1 MSEFFLKIVN
11 MSISA
16 SWIVLAVLLLR
27 LLFKKA
33 PKWITVLLWG
43 VVAVKLLCPFS
54 IESVLSLI
62 PSAETISPEIMMSKA
77 PEINTGVPIINEVVN
92 PIIYESFAPNPSA
105 SANPLQILIPV
116 FAIIWLIG
124 IAGMLIYTA
133 ISYIRLKNRIGT
145 AVLLKDNVFQSEK
158 VGSPFVLGVIN
169 PKIYL
174 PFNMSTQD
182 TEHVIAHE
190 NAHIRRKDHLWK
202 PLGFLLLTV
211 HWFNPLMWLA
221 YVFLCRDIELA
232 CDEKV
237 IKDLNTKQKAD
248 YSAALLSCSVKR
260 RMIAACPLAFGEVG
274 VKKRVKSVL
283 SYKKP
288 AFWLIVAAVIA
299 SVAAAVCFL
308 TNPKENG
315 NLGISSQTNDSELNG
330 VSLEIVDFDAS
341 APDPYIEIKWTND
354 TDKRVVFGS
363 EFQIFYSQGGTWENC
378 SIEENP
384 VWNLIAY
391 YVEANSTTQKTY
403 KLNGQM
409 MSLVGKYRFE
419 APFTVDNTKYKAWVE
434 FEIEDSVES
443 ITSYTFKPIKLV
455 YDDWIYSFVQTIDI
469 APTYMLVNGMQLA
482 EKTDGNVSKL
492 LGTFEEITLNENTF
506 DSRFRNLGCW
516 WYNDDTLESLKNNN
530 KRIWQLYGDESAE
543 IASLYIL
550 LEQNDGT
557 FYIGEGYYNV
567 GSNNPANPD
576 DSHIRWLYKLKA
588 DTADIGA
595 VSDTIPLT
603 SLNEL
608 KKKYPHFFGLSTDG
622 GLTVY
627 IWQMAAGSYRCSLI
641 SRKDA
646 ATPSTSTISIHASS
660 ATLDEMRIIV
670 ADYRVNKGVDKSN
683 INIRAIRMPISS
695 YYYEINDEYEKNL
708 STLFWSELPIVENT
722 QYKLGVIDTARFD
735 IDGDGKDEDCT
746 LSFGPTSGLF
756 TFVFSAYED
765 GKLEYFNIF
774 NSPWIRLHFERNAE
788 GEMMLAVENTNES
801 YHIGIEVRD
810 GNIVL
815 LSDDD
820 GLWYWGTQGVDSPY
834 APKR

>member
-16 SWIVLAVLLLR
+16 SWIVLAILLLR

-33 PKWITVLLWG
+33 PKWITVLLWS

-341 APDPYIEIKWTND
+341 APDPYIEIKWTNE

-391 YVEANSTTQKTY
+391 HVEANSTTQKTY

-443 ITSYTFKPIKLV
+443 IATYTFKPIELV
-455 YDDWIYSFVQTIDI
+455 YDDGMYSLVQTI

-530 KRIWQLYGDESAE
+530 KRIWQLYGDESEE

-576 DSHIRWLYKLKA
+576 DSHIRWLYKLEK
-588 DTADIGA
+588 I
-595 VSDTIPLT
+595 VSDTNSIDA
-603 SLNEL
+603 L
-608 KKKYPHFFGLSTDG
+608 KKKFPEYFHLNTEN
-622 GLTVY
+622 GLTVNV
-627 IWQMAAGSYRCSLI
+627 WQMAHSSYYF
-641 SRKDA
+641 
-646 ATPSTSTISIHASS
+646 SICPTADFNSS
-660 ATLDEMRIIV
+660 AGTVFSLDSGASLDEMRMIV
-670 ADYRVNKGVDKSN
+670 ADYIINHGVDKSN
-683 INIRAIRMPISS
+683 IDICAVRMAYSS
-695 YYYEINDEYEKNL
+695 YYYEITEEYEKAVHDM
-708 STLFWSELPIVENT
+708 FWEVVPAVELQ
-722 QYKLGVIDTARFD
+722 QYGPVIDYARFD

-746 LSFGPTSGLF
+746 LGFGPTSGLF
-756 TFVFSAYED
+756 TFKFSAYED
-765 GKLEYFNIF
+765 GELEYFNIF
-774 NSPWIRLHFERNAE
+774 NSPWIRLHFERNA
-788 GEMMLAVENTNES
+788 GGKMMLAVESMEDEYN
-801 YHIGIEVRD
+801 IGIEVRN

-815 LSDDD
+815 LSEED
-820 GLWYWGTQGVDSPY
+820 GLWYWGAQGVDSPY
-834 APKR
+834 APKG